1 MAIGPGEGPEVVTM
15 NQTQKSWIFEVICWP
30 LRFTDSWPSL
40 VSGSLSK
47 KQLYHLFMATG
58 SQGPQP
64 WIKSAGRWQTSPSN
78 RFPLRMRIEPLRL
91 SSTIEFHDVEQT
103 LRRSLFAQG
112 FLRRE
117 IRLWL
122 WIFHFISPRHKICV
136 NFENLPLYLHQTTKN
151 SDSIFFLFSFSV
163 TEAVRAEVLRSSLT
177 TEGGLIPR
185 TSLAGWRGGLRFRE
199 SCLCQ
204 VYVLAKVWW
213 TVVGVA
219 C

>member
-1 MAIGPGEGPEVVTM
+1 MQMAAKQGSNTDHSARRYSPG
-15 NQTQKSWIFEVICWP
+15 QTAGAPFGLPPTHGHKPRGGSCSGDNEPNSKSWIFEVICWP
-30 LRFTDSWPSL
+30 LRFTDSWPRL
-40 VSGSLSK
+40 VSGSSSK

-136 NFENLPLYLHQTTKN
+136 NFENLP
-151 SDSIFFLFSFSV
+151 
-163 TEAVRAEVLRSSLT
+163 
-177 TEGGLIPR
+177 
-185 TSLAGWRGGLRFRE
+185 
-199 SCLCQ
+199 
-204 VYVLAKVWW
+204 
-213 TVVGVA
+213 
-219 C
+219 